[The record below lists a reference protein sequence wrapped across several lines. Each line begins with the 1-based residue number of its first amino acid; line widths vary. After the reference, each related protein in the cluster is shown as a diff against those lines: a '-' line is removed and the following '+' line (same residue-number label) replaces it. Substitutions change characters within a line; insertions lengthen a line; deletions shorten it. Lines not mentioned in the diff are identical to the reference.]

1 VEGLWGL
8 SYEERLERLGMQTL
22 EYRRLRGD
30 LIEVFK
36 MYKGWSGLRFEDF
49 FIRSTTGLRGH
60 DGKVFKVGF
69 RTDLGK
75 YKFGSRVITYWNKL
89 SLHVLD
95 SCTINSFKN
104 NLDCIMGKGWGL
116 K

>member
-1 VEGLWGL
+1 
-8 SYEERLERLGMQTL
+8 
-22 EYRRLRGD
+22 
-30 LIEVFK
+30 
-36 MYKGWSGLRFEDF
+36 MYKGRSGLRLQDF